1 MCGIHGIVALH
12 ADYRPRP
19 EWVERMGQVSMH
31 RGPDDAGGYDA
42 AGIAFG
48 MRRLSIIDPAGGHQ
62 PLASPDGSVQVV
74 CNGEIYN
81 FRQLREQLAER
92 GYRFSTGSDSEVL
105 VHLYAEYGDDL
116 VDHLDGMFAF
126 AVWDQRRSRL
136 LIGRDR
142 LGIKPLYY
150 LTDQRRLVFAS
161 EIKSILEVP
170 DVSASLDREG
180 LDELLYLGYIAA
192 PRTAFLGIKK
202 LPAGALLI
210 CENSSV
216 TIRKYWS
223 YSSNVDANP
232 GSEADYSQELLATME
247 KSVVDQMV
255 SDVPLGAFLSGGIDS
270 SAVVGLMARNSSRP
284 VNTYSIGFDTGPEG
298 AYYNEL
304 PYARQVAECFGTNHK
319 EILVRPDVARLLPK
333 LIWHLDE
340 PMADS
345 ALMTTF
351 LVAEFARRD
360 VTVILS
366 GVGGDELFGGYR
378 RYLGAYYTR
387 LFNRIPGWIRSAIL
401 KPGAS
406 LLPSDRHGRVSNLL
420 RYLRQFVLTAD
431 LDPQQQY
438 ASYLQLFDAAARQAI
453 LVEPGGAVAGSLQAA
468 FDRVSTDDA
477 INGLMQVDL
486 DTQLPDD
493 LLLLTDKMTMA
504 ASIECRVPLLSQ
516 DLVDLSAR
524 MPSDLKVR
532 GRTLK
537 YILKD
542 AVKDLLPNSII
553 HRSKRG
559 FGAPMG
565 AWLKKELRPLM
576 HVILAESALTRRG
589 LLNPAAVSKTIALH
603 ESGQEDYS
611 DHLQCLV
618 NLELWCRI
626 YLDGE
631 TPGDI
636 GDELTERIG
645 CGAVE

>member
-1 MCGIHGIVALH
+1 MCGIHGIVALD

-19 EWVERMGQVSMH
+19 EWVERMGQVSAH
-31 RGPDDAGGYDA
+31 RGPDDAGGYHS

-62 PLASPDGSVQVV
+62 PLSSPDGSIQVV

-81 FRQLREQLAER
+81 FRQLQAELAQR
-92 GYRFSTGSDSEVL
+92 GYHFSTGSDSEVL
-105 VHLYAEYGDDL
+105 VHLYAEYGDRL

-126 AVWDQRRSRL
+126 AIWDWPRGRL

-150 LTDQRRLVFAS
+150 MADNRRLVFAS
-161 EIKSILEVP
+161 EIKSILQVP
-170 DVSASLDREG
+170 DVAVAMDREG

-192 PRTAFLGIKK
+192 PRTAFNGIRK
-202 LPAGALLI
+202 LPAGSLLI
-210 CENSSV
+210 CEKGTV
-216 TIRKYWS
+216 TNYKYWS
-223 YSSNVDANP
+223 YEQNIDLNP
-232 GSEADYSQELLATME
+232 GSDADYSRQLLATME
-247 KSVVDQMV
+247 QSVVDQMV

-270 SAVVGLMARNSSRP
+270 SAVVGLMARHSERP
-284 VNTYSIGFDTGPEG
+284 VNTYSIGFDTGREG

-304 PYARQVAECFGTNHK
+304 PYARQVAEHFGTNHR
-319 EILVRPDVARLLPK
+319 EILVRPDVARLLPR

-345 ALMTTF
+345 ALVTTF

-387 LFNRIPGWIRSAIL
+387 WFNYIPGWIRSGLL

-406 LLPSDRHGRVSNLL
+406 LLPSDRHGPVSNFL
-420 RYLRQFVLTAD
+420 RYVRQFILTSD
-431 LDPQQQY
+431 LDSRQQY
-438 ASYLQLFDAAARQAI
+438 ASYLQLFDAAARQAL
-453 LVEPGGAVAGSLQAA
+453 LVDPQTAVAGSLQVA
-468 FDRVSTDDA
+468 FDRVSGDDA

-516 DLVDLSAR
+516 SLVDLSAR
-524 MPSDLKVR
+524 MPSRLKIR

-542 AVKDLLPNSII
+542 AVTGLLPDSII

-565 AWLKKELRPLM
+565 AWLKKELRPLV
-576 HVILAESALTRRG
+576 HATLAEASVKRRG
-589 LLNPAAVSKTIALH
+589 LLNPAAVSRTIALH
-603 ESGQEDYS
+603 ESGQEDYG

-626 YLDGE
+626 FLDGE

-636 GDELTERIG
+636 GEELTERIG
-645 CGAVE
+645 HGGVT

>member
-1 MCGIHGIVALH
+1 MCGIHGIVALNSTYH
-12 ADYRPRP
+12 PRP
-19 EWVERMGQVSMH
+19 EWVERMGQVTVH
-31 RGPDDAGGYDA
+31 RGPDDAGGFDS

-62 PLASPDGSVQVV
+62 PLSSPDGSVQVV

-81 FRQLREQLAER
+81 FRQIRERLVQR
-92 GYRFSTGSDSEVL
+92 GYSFATGSDSEVL
-105 VHLYAEYGDDL
+105 VHLYAEYGEDL

-126 AVWDQRRSRL
+126 AIWDRSCGKL

-150 LTDQRRLVFAS
+150 LADTQRLVFAS

-170 DVSASLDREG
+170 DVPVAIDPEG
-180 LDELLYLGYIAA
+180 LDELLHLGYIAA
-192 PRTAFLGIKK
+192 PCTAFNGIKK
-202 LPAGALLI
+202 LPPGSLLV
-210 CENSSV
+210 CEKGSIS
-216 TIRKYWS
+216 IRKYWEFNPILPDDS
-223 YSSNVDANP
+223 CDEAEYSA
-232 GSEADYSQELLATME
+232 ALLATME
-247 KSVVDQMV
+247 KSVVEQMV
-255 SDVPLGAFLSGGIDS
+255 SDVPLGAFLSGGVDS
-270 SAVVGLMARNSSRP
+270 STVVGLMARNSSRP
-284 VNTYSIGFDTGPEG
+284 VNTYAIGFDTGPEG
-298 AYYNEL
+298 AFYNEL
-304 PYARQVAECFGTNHK
+304 PYARQVAEHFGTNHK

-345 ALMTTF
+345 ALITTY

-387 LFNRIPGWIRSAIL
+387 MFNRIPGWIRSGIL
-401 KPGAS
+401 QPGAS
-406 LLPSDRHGRVSNLL
+406 LLPSDRHGRVSNFL
-420 RYLRQFVLTAD
+420 RYVRQFVLTAD
-431 LDPQQQY
+431 RTPQGQY
-438 ASYLQLFDAAARQAI
+438 ESYLQLFDAAARTDLLRQSRSST
-453 LVEPGGAVAGSLQAA
+453 AGSLQAA
-468 FDRVSTDDA
+468 FNRVSTDDA
-477 INGLMQVDL
+477 ISGFMQVDL

-524 MPSDLKVR
+524 MPSNLKVR

-537 YILKD
+537 YVLKE
-542 AVKDLLPNSII
+542 AVTGLLPDSII

-576 HVILAESALTRRG
+576 HVILDAAAIERRG
-589 LLNPAAVSKTIALH
+589 LLNPAAVSRTISLH
-603 ESGQEDYS
+603 ESGREDFS

-626 YLDGE
+626 FLDGE
-631 TPGDI
+631 TPDDI
-636 GDELTERIG
+636 GEELSERIG
-645 CGAVE
+645 RGEGR